1 MRHRRDVER
10 CDHCDAKRRKDT
22 RESHQKSPHTRL
34 GSPEIETETDAI
46 YSFRTL
52 HVQYG
57 DVWRTRYSSV
67 FGMSRMDFT
76 PDAMTATGVRLNSV
90 KSALTSSATKNTL
103 TRCKKLVF
111 VRKSCELLV
120 TCCQLTFVVVS
131 VHTSDTSRHEH
142 TDACPMRK
150 KHGRTHCCST
160 TQTLHI
166 IRTPVNCGR

>member
-10 CDHCDAKRRKDT
+10 CGHCVAKRRKGT
-22 RESHQKSPHTRL
+22 RKNHQKSPHTRL
-34 GSPEIETETDAI
+34 GSPKIETETDAI
-46 YSFRTL
+46 YGFTTL

-57 DVWRTRYSSV
+57 DVWRTKYSSV

-90 KSALTSSATKNTL
+90 KSALTSSAEKTL
-103 TRCKKLVF
+103 NRCKKLVF

-131 VHTSDTSRHEH
+131 VHTSDTSRHKH
-142 TDACPMRK
+142 TDACSMRK

-160 TQTLHI
+160 TQALYK
-166 IRTPVNCGR
+166 IRTPVYCGK